1 MFVLEKSRIPRL
13 EAKMIRLLDDRSS
26 ELNDWSEKFLTMV
39 ENIFSHDGNLT
50 EQFGFEYR
58 PEQEEMAIAV
68 AHSLLSDTNLV
79 VEAGTG
85 VGKSLAYLIP
95 AVLFARLTKRTCVI
109 ATNTISLQE
118 QLLEKDIPCVRD
130 LFNRASEF
138 YSFADFRCALLVG
151 RANYLCTNRLSRA
164 LSGQSDLFENRQ
176 RDELERISKWAD
188 SGPLEGIR
196 QELSPIP
203 MSSVWETVNADSSLC
218 SPQKCNPDNCHYR
231 KARSLVDQADVIVVN
246 HSLFFSLMGA
256 GVGPKEEEDG
266 ILFAGDFVIFDE
278 AHEMPEVASE
288 HLGISISSWA
298 LENFLHRLYNPKKR
312 KGQIAKVARNEDIAR
327 IEDTKH
333 ALQDFFQFL
342 HIETLG
348 DEEKKRVNNGHS
360 FPTDFLPYYAKM
372 LRSLV
377 EISDLAESESAR
389 LELKDQVKRAQA
401 YLVSLT
407 DFIEQKNKD
416 HVYWIERSGRNKDII
431 HLRSSPL
438 RVAEVLKEELFSR
451 GSSVVMTSATI
462 SRNGNFEHFKNEIGV
477 GVAKEKILKSP
488 FDYRNNMNIRIITD
502 APNPMEK
509 DRSAYLDF
517 LSKAVNQLARS
528 VEGGTLVLFTNYS
541 DLRYCYRELIGQ
553 WSKIGRSLYAQG
565 EGFSRSELRKRMIE
579 EGDVLLLG
587 AESFWKGFDAK
598 GSCLSQLI
606 ITRLPFEN
614 PSHPLQ
620 EARSEFFESKKM
632 NPFRELTLPKAIM
645 KFRQGI
651 GRLIRSKND
660 CGEIIILDS
669 RILRQRYGREFIT
682 ELPHQSI
689 DRVSVDEILGDSA
702 YPMDNGIDF

>member
-1 MFVLEKSRIPRL
+1 M
-13 EAKMIRLLDDRSS
+13 
-26 ELNDWSEKFLTMV
+26 
-39 ENIFSHDGNLT
+39 
-50 EQFGFEYR
+50 
-58 PEQEEMAIAV
+58 
-68 AHSLLSDTNLV
+68 
-79 VEAGTG
+79 
-85 VGKSLAYLIP
+85 
-95 AVLFARLTKRTCVI
+95 
-109 ATNTISLQE
+109 
-118 QLLEKDIPCVRD
+118 
-130 LFNRASEF
+130 
-138 YSFADFRCALLVG
+138 
-151 RANYLCTNRLSRA
+151 
-164 LSGQSDLFENRQ
+164 
-176 RDELERISKWAD
+176 
-188 SGPLEGIR
+188 
-196 QELSPIP
+196 
-203 MSSVWETVNADSSLC
+203 
-218 SPQKCNPDNCHYR
+218 
-231 KARSLVDQADVIVVN
+231 
-246 HSLFFSLMGA
+246 
-256 GVGPKEEEDG
+256 
-266 ILFAGDFVIFDE
+266 
-278 AHEMPEVASE
+278 
-288 HLGISISSWA
+288 
-298 LENFLHRLYNPKKR
+298 
-312 KGQIAKVARNEDIAR
+312 
-327 IEDTKH
+327 
-333 ALQDFFQFL
+333 
-342 HIETLG
+342 
-348 DEEKKRVNNGHS
+348 
-360 FPTDFLPYYAKM
+360 
-372 LRSLV
+372 
-377 EISDLAESESAR
+377 
-389 LELKDQVKRAQA
+389 
-401 YLVSLT
+401 
-407 DFIEQKNKD
+407 
-416 HVYWIERSGRNKDII
+416 YWIERSGRNKDII

-477 GVAKEKILKSP
+477 GAAKEKILKSP

>member
-1 MFVLEKSRIPRL
+1 
-13 EAKMIRLLDDRSS
+13 MIRLLDDRSD
-26 ELNDWSEKFLTMV
+26 ELIVWSEKFLRLV
-39 ENIFSHDGNLT
+39 KRAFSEHGYLT
-50 EQFGFEYR
+50 GQFGFEYR
-58 PEQEEMAIAV
+58 PEQEEMAISV
-68 AHSLLSDTNLV
+68 ANSLLKDNNLV

-95 AVLFARLTKRTCVI
+95 AILFAHLTKRTCVV
-109 ATNTISLQE
+109 ATNTINLQE

-130 LFNRASEF
+130 LFYRASELN
-138 YSFADFRCALLVG
+138 SFADFKCALLVG

-164 LSGQSDLFENRQ
+164 LLGQTDLFENRQ

-188 SGPLEGIR
+188 DGPLEGIR

-203 MSSVWETVNADSSLC
+203 MSTVWESVNADSSLC

-256 GVGPKEEEDG
+256 GAGPKEEDG
-266 ILFAGDFVIFDE
+266 VLFPGDFVIFDE

-298 LENFLHRLYNPKKR
+298 LENFLRRLYNPKKR
-312 KGQIAKVARNEDIAR
+312 KGLIAKVARNEDIER
-327 IEDTKH
+327 VEDTKL
-333 ALQDFFQFL
+333 AMQDFFQFL
-342 HIETLG
+342 HLETLG
-348 DEEKKRVNNGHS
+348 EQDRVRINHGHS
-360 FPTDFLPYYAKM
+360 FPLDFFPPYGKM

-377 EISDLAESESAR
+377 ELRDLAEGESAR
-389 LELKDQVKRAQA
+389 LEIKDQVKRAQA
-401 YLVSLT
+401 YLASLT
-407 DFIEQKNKD
+407 DFIEQKNKE
-416 HVYWIERSGRNKDII
+416 HVYWIERLGTKKDII
-431 HLRSSPL
+431 HLRGAPL

-462 SRNGNFEHFKNEIGV
+462 SRNESSEHFKNETGV
-477 GVAKEKILKSP
+477 GCADEKILKSP
-488 FDYRNNMNIRIITD
+488 FDYRNNMSIRILTD

-509 DRSAYLDF
+509 NRSVYLGF
-517 LSKAVNQLARS
+517 LSKAIDQLSRS

-541 DLRYCYRELIGQ
+541 DLKYCYRELIGK
-553 WSKIGRSLYAQG
+553 WAKNGRSLYAQG

-579 EGDVLLLG
+579 EGDALLLG

-620 EARSEFFESKKM
+620 QARSEFFESKKM
-632 NPFRELTLPKAIM
+632 NPFRELTLPKAIIR
-645 KFRQGI
+645 FRQGV

-660 CGEIIILDS
+660 CGEIVILDS
-669 RILRQRYGREFIT
+669 RILKKRYGKEFIA
-682 ELPHQSI
+682 ELPHQLI
-689 DRVSVDEILGDSA
+689 DRVTMEEILGDSSSQI
-702 YPMDNGIDF
+702 DNGIDF